1 MLIVDAGGD
10 IRETQTAVD
19 HYGLYANVKHS
30 PVTDRTFSYWTLG
43 DERFISDDGTRGLIV
58 GSMVGSE
65 VERRDAFELLEP
77 ALRSE
82 TFDVRAGGSVPAG
95 IELSSAVANDLRRAE
110 LIWFPVTFV
119 LLLLVSGGLVA
130 ASRPLA
136 AGAVGIPVSLAALT
150 LLGRVM
156 DVSIFAPSIV
166 TMLGLG
172 VTIDYSLFTVSRYR
186 EEVAANG
193 DDVRAAVVRTVET
206 AGRAVAFSGLT
217 TALSLA
223 SLLLFRETFFRSLA
237 LGGTS

>member
-10 IRETQTAVD
+10 IREVQTAVD
-19 HYGLYANVKHS
+19 HYRLYANVKRS

-58 GSMVGSE
+58 GSMAGSE
-65 VERRDAFELLEP
+65 AERRDAFELLEP

-130 ASRPLA
+130 TPTPRIPAAPPHPERFAGDRYAVRRHLA
-136 AGAVGIPVSLAALT
+136 
-150 LLGRVM
+150 
-156 DVSIFAPSIV
+156 
-166 TMLGLG
+166 
-172 VTIDYSLFTVSRYR
+172 
-186 EEVAANG
+186 
-193 DDVRAAVVRTVET
+193 RT
-206 AGRAVAFSGLT
+206 SW
-217 TALSLA
+217 
-223 SLLLFRETFFRSLA
+223 
-237 LGGTS
+237 